1 MTIKQIKTFLSL
13 FILISLMSSCEYSYY
28 IAINNQNSPT
38 KVIVTYENKYSNW
51 ETGDT
56 LKIKSKY
63 FNNLDTII
71 FRKNIDST
79 KYSFIVPEKT
89 EVELM
94 PRSIGTPIRKIE
106 IEINKDSTFTVNLRD
121 NKQMKLL
128 IKNGNLLKSKAS
140 YVFIR
145 K

>member
-1 MTIKQIKTFLSL
+1 
-13 FILISLMSSCEYSYY
+13 MSSCEYSYY

-38 KVIVTYENKYSNW
+38 KVIVTYENRYSNW

-79 KYSFIVPEKT
+79 KYSFIVLEKT

>member
-1 MTIKQIKTFLSL
+1 MTIKQIKTLLSL

-38 KVIVTYENKYSNW
+38 KVIVTYENRYSNW